1 MTAPKRLKQVRL
13 GDHALELYPISML
26 QSSTGLAAVTL
37 RLWQRNKVLP
47 PPVLKV
53 PGGLRWY
60 SALEI
65 TEYGALVR
73 SHYDQGVGRKL
84 TVLSQ
89 NLHHT
94 ASQIRSKLR
103 AIAVP
108 GAACPPNVARIL
120 TNIKPKKGSHEATV

>member
-1 MTAPKRLKQVRL
+1 MTTPKRLKQVRL

-37 RLWQRNKVLP
+37 RLWQRQKVLP

-65 TEYGALVR
+65 TEYGSLVR
-73 SHYDQGVGRKL
+73 SHYDQGPGRKL

-89 NLHHT
+89 NLHHS
-94 ASQIRSKLR
+94 ASKIRAKLR
-103 AIAVP
+103 AIAAP
-108 GAACPPNVARIL
+108 GAACPPSVARLL
-120 TNIKPKKGSHEATV
+120 TNLKPKTGIHEAIV